1 MAHAIVSL
9 ATKSRPQ
16 DRSHASQFLTSLS
29 KNQRN
34 ALRVLLMQNT
44 GLADLR
50 DTLGIQKMQIVPVT
64 EQRTAHALAGTTAK
78 LFEWNTDA
86 PNPDRQIEASL

>member
-1 MAHAIVSL
+1 MAHPIV
-9 ATKSRPQ
+9 RPQ
-16 DRSHASQFLTSLS
+16 DRSHAGQFLTSLS

-50 DTLGIQKMQIVPVT
+50 EALGIQKMQIVPVT

-78 LFEWNTDA
+78 LFEWNVEVLS
-86 PNPDRQIEASL
+86 PDGRIEASL

>member
-1 MAHAIVSL
+1 
-9 ATKSRPQ
+9 
-16 DRSHASQFLTSLS
+16 
-29 KNQRN
+29 
-34 ALRVLLMQNT
+34 MQNT

-50 DTLGIQKMQIVPVT
+50 EALGIEKMRIVSVL

-86 PNPDRQIEASL
+86 PTADQRIEVSL